1 MYSTLNEGKSVV
13 AERFVRTLKNKIY
26 KYMTSRSKKVYINKL
41 DNIVNKY
48 SNRYLST
55 IKTRLVDVKS
65 SSYIGFNK
73 KNKED
78 PNFKVGDHVRISK
91 YEDNFA
97 KGYISN
103 FSEVVFVITKVKN
116 TVPWTYV
123 INDRTIFGKFY

>member
-1 MYSTLNEGKSVV
+1 MYSTLNEGKSLV

-26 KYMTSRSKKVYINKL
+26 KYITSRSKKVYINKL

>member
-1 MYSTLNEGKSVV
+1 MYSTLNGGKSVV

-48 SNRYLST
+48 SIRYLST
-55 IKTRLVDVKS
+55 IKTRLVDIKS

-73 KNKED
+73 KNNKED

-91 YEDNFA
+91 
-97 KGYISN
+97 
-103 FSEVVFVITKVKN
+103 
-116 TVPWTYV
+116 
-123 INDRTIFGKFY
+123 